1 MSKLIL
7 WKNQE
12 MDKLRRDM
20 DRLFERCW
28 SNFGIDS
35 MFSECAGDP
44 QVEIIDRGEFLEV
57 SGRLEG
63 FGAEGLDISVAGKRL
78 VIRAVREGGVVG
90 EKGGLRYMRSRSSYF
105 SRVLRL
111 PCLVDADGA
120 SASFKNGV
128 LFITLPK
135 KAPSE
140 SGGVKVEVG

>member
-12 MDKLRRDM
+12 MDKIRRDM
-20 DRLFERCW
+20 DRLFDRCW

-44 QVEIIDRGEFLEV
+44 RIEVFDRGESIEIR
-57 SGRLEG
+57 GCLEG
-63 FGAEGLDISVAGKRL
+63 FSAEGLDISVAGNRL
-78 VIRAVREGGVVG
+78 VIKAVRKSGAAGG
-90 EKGGLRYMRSRSSYF
+90 KGSLRYLRSRSGYF

-111 PCLVDADGA
+111 PCRVDADRA
-120 SASFKNGV
+120 SASFKNGI

-135 KAPSE
+135 KNSE
-140 SGGVKVEVG
+140 ATGTVNVEAV